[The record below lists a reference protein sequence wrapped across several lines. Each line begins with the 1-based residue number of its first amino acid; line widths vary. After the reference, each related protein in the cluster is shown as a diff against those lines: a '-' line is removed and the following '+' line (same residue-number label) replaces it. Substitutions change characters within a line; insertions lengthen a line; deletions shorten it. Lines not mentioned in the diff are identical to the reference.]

1 VRWTDDSNR
10 EDEMESLIH
19 LAGQI
24 AKPLLR
30 FSLGLVLVWIG
41 ALKFADPSPVV
52 GLLDASLSFLAFDGF
67 VYLLAVLEVGAGI
80 LLFLGV
86 ATRWVSLGL
95 AGLFAGTLLIFLIA
109 PAVSYGEAGFPF
121 LTLAG
126 EFLLKDVVLLAAAV
140 ALLSLTE
147 EAAARDAAAPR

>member
-1 VRWTDDSNR
+1 
-10 EDEMESLIH
+10 MESLIL

-80 LLFLGV
+80 LLFLGI